1 MIATAQNVTPPYHE
15 GFDEENSFESFTVID
30 ANNDGRKWKRS
41 NEFGEPEASYT
52 SSNRKA
58 DDWLITPGITL
69 KKGMTYKMSF
79 RTKAY
84 SSKFPERL
92 EVKYGNAPTAEAMQG
107 VILAETDIDFSRAKT
122 FEKEI
127 IPEEDMTAYFGFHC
141 TSDADMYT
149 LVVDDIRVSAGT
161 SAEAPDTIPSIKAV
175 ADGGGALT
183 ATVTLTAP
191 TLNIAGGQLAS
202 LDKITV
208 YRDGTQVGEIASPV
222 PGQDYTV
229 EDTEA
234 AEGFNTYTAMATNA
248 YGDGKK
254 GNGVKVY
261 VGKDTPNYPADAAL
275 SDLTTAI
282 RASWTAISRGL
293 NGGYVDPAE
302 VTYKLYELETDMFG
316 QLTATEVASTK
327 GATEA
332 DITYDTATGRQQVIQ
347 FGITAE
353 NPIGKSPM
361 AYTKGIVVGEPYALP
376 LTEGL
381 AHGMVSS
388 GLWYFSGSGTFEV
401 STSLSHDGGGSFA
414 YKSEDGKAMATVNSG
429 KISLG
434 TSTNPKLIFSHYA
447 TPGRQA
453 TLKAEVGK
461 PDGTYEEV
469 SLTDYASMQ
478 GEAGW
483 RRTAV
488 PLAKYASL
496 PYITLSFGAQAEPG
510 QTVAVDAIEVRQ
522 VEADDLRAS
531 LETPPKATMG
541 KPCTIK
547 VKVENTGDNEA
558 KGHTVTLLAGDEV
571 IGRAEPEAVAAY
583 DAETIEFEYT
593 PGVLG
598 TVGDVQI
605 TATVNYEADRNKDDN
620 TATATLPIAAS
631 PKPAPAA
638 ATATEQQDGTVSVG
652 WQEPAETQQLVEEG
666 FDEYDSWAVDGFGEW
681 TCHYGLKGATG
692 ELDYNVP
699 YPHQG
704 EKFAYIV
711 FDPEDW
717 MPGKSESDPWWAA
730 RSGDK
735 FLASVYSID
744 GDDYVNHDDWLVS
757 PTLSGEAQT
766 VSLWA
771 KADAQYPAVLETL
784 WSDGQTDAEAFSKTG
799 KTVVVGSG
807 EWEEITFDVPSGAR
821 RFAIHNITMGSNAY
835 TLFIDDVAFYTES
848 GSVTGYNVYRNGT
861 LIGRAEAD
869 ARSFSDKGAPQ
880 GANTYAVTAVY
891 DDGESGAATASITTA
906 ITSAETDIN
915 ADSNANAYI
924 YDLSGRRVNKPVN
937 GIYVV
942 KGKKV
947 KR

>member
-1 MIATAQNVTPPYHE
+1 MMATAQNVTPPYHE
-15 GFDEENSFESFTVID
+15 GFDEENSLESFTVID

-69 KKGMTYKMSF
+69 RKGMTYKVSF
-79 RTKAY
+79 STKAY

-92 EVKYGNAPTAEAMQG
+92 EVKYGGSPTAESMQG
-107 VILAETDIDFSRAKT
+107 VILEETDVNFSRAKT

-127 IPEEDMTAYFGFHC
+127 IPKEDMTAYFGFHC

-161 SAEAPDTIPSIKAV
+161 SAEAPDTIPSIKAM
-175 ADGGGALT
+175 ADGGGRLT

-208 YRDGTQVGEIASPV
+208 YRDGTQVAEITDAV
-222 PGQDYTV
+222 PGKEYSV

-234 AEGFNTYTAMATNA
+234 AEGFNTYTAKAANS
-248 YGDGKK
+248 YGEGKK
-254 GNGVKVY
+254 GNGVRVY
-261 VGKDTPNYPADAAL
+261 VGKDTPSYPADATLA
-275 SDLTTAI
+275 DRTTAI

-302 VTYKLYELETDMFG
+302 VTYKLYQLDTDMFG
-316 QLTATEVASTK
+316 QLTATEVASTT

-332 DITYDTATGRQQVIQ
+332 DVSYDTSTGRQQVVQ

-353 NPIGKSPM
+353 NPKGKSPM
-361 AYTKGIVVGEPYALP
+361 AYTKGIVVGEPYPLP

-381 AHGMVSS
+381 AHGMVNS
-388 GLWYFSGSGTFEV
+388 GLWFFSGNGTFSV
-401 STSLSHDGGGSFA
+401 STSLSQDEGGSFA
-414 YKSEDGKAMATVNSG
+414 YKSEDGNAVATVNSG

-434 TSTNPKLIFSHYA
+434 SAANPKLIFSHYA

-453 TLKAEVGK
+453 TLKVEVGK
-461 PDGTYEEV
+461 PDGTYEEA
-469 SLTDYASMQ
+469 SLTDYSSMQ
-478 GEAGW
+478 GDAQW

-488 PLAKYASL
+488 SLSKYASL
-496 PYITLSFGAQAEPG
+496 PYITLSFSAQAEPG
-510 QTVAVDAIEVRQ
+510 LTVAVDAIEVRQ
-522 VEADDLRAS
+522 VEAHDLRAS
-531 LETPPKATMG
+531 VATPPKATMG

-558 KGHTVTLLAGDEV
+558 KGHTMTLLAGDEV
-571 IGRAEPEAVAAY
+571 IGRAEPAALAAY
-583 DAETIEFEYT
+583 ASETAEFEYT
-593 PGVLG
+593 PSVLG
-598 TVGDVQI
+598 AKGDVQI
-605 TATVNYEADRNKDDN
+605 TATVNYDADRNKDDN
-620 TATATLPIAAS
+620 TATATMPVTDS

-638 ATATEQQDGTVSVG
+638 ATATEQQGGAVAVG
-652 WQEPAETQQLVEEG
+652 WQEPAETQQTVEEG
-666 FDEYDSWAVDGFGEW
+666 FDEYDSWATDGFGQW
-681 TCHYGLKGATG
+681 TCFYGQKGATG

-730 RSGDK
+730 RSGEK
-735 FLASVYSID
+735 FLASVYSL
-744 GDDYVNHDDWLVS
+744 DDEGYVNHDDWLVS

-766 VSLWA
+766 VSFWA
-771 KADAQYPAVLETL
+771 KADAQYPAVMETL
-784 WSDGQTDAEAFSKTG
+784 WSDGQTEAGAFSKTG
-799 KTVVVGSG
+799 KTVVAGSG
-807 EWEEITFDVPSGAR
+807 EWQEVTFDVPSGAR

-835 TLFIDDVAFYTES
+835 TLFIDDVTFKTEA
-848 GSVTGYNVYRNGT
+848 GRVTGYNVYRNGT
-861 LIGRAEAD
+861 LIGKADAE
-869 ARSFSDKGAPQ
+869 ARSFSDNGAPQ
-880 GANTYAVTAVY
+880 GANTYAVTAMY
-891 DDGESGAATASITTA
+891 DDGESGAAIASITTA
-906 ITSAETDIN
+906 INSAKADQN
-915 ADSNANAYI
+915 ADAKI
-924 YDLSGRRVNKPVN
+924 YDLSGREVNKPAK

-947 KR
+947 KK